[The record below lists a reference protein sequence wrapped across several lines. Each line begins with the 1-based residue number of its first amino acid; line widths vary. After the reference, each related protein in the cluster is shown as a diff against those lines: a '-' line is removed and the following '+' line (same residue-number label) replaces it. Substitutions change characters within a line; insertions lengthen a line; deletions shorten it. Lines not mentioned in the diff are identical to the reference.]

1 MVAIPWKR
9 WARRSMMIMLT
20 SLAVGLCVGWSGAQI
35 LSPQRTLPA
44 ARTFTYVKATEGTIG
59 ETLNLNVRAR
69 WTPRPVGTN
78 RAIGTLTT
86 IRLKNGSTAGQGD
99 VLYEVDA
106 KPVSVAEGAI
116 PAYRDIEP
124 GDQGADVEQLQM
136 LLADR
141 QLYSGSLD
149 GKVSNATVAAVK
161 RWQASMSVEPSGIVR
176 LGDILFVPKLPT
188 RLALDPATMT
198 GGAILSGGESAVQ
211 ALPSSPKFDIPVTSD
226 QAAQITEDM
235 RVQITSKDKIW
246 KAKVSGQSAD
256 PGTGDALILLE
267 GIDDRPICRSD
278 CAKVP
283 LGSDTLLP
291 AEIETVKSAAGVV
304 IPAAALATKA
314 DGNLV
319 VIDKSGQEHPVKVVQ
334 SSSGMTLVTG
344 ITSGLNVR
352 TPAE

>member
-1 MVAIPWKR
+1 MVITLA
-9 WARRSMMIMLT
+9 
-20 SLAVGLCVGWSGAQI
+20 SLAVGLCVGWSGAQL

-44 ARTFTYVKATEGTIG
+44 ARTFTYVEAAEGTIG

-69 WTPRPVGTN
+69 WKPRPVGTN

-86 IRLKNGSTAGQGD
+86 IRLKNGSTVGPGD

-106 KPVSVAEGAI
+106 KPVTVAEGAI

-124 GDQGADVEQLQM
+124 GDQGADVEQLQT

-141 QLYSGSLD
+141 QLYVGSLD
-149 GKVSNATVAAVK
+149 GRASIATVAAVK
-161 RWQASMSVEPSGIVR
+161 RWQASMSVEQSGTVR
-176 LGDILFVPKLPT
+176 LGDILFVPKLPA
-188 RLALDPATMT
+188 RLALDPATVKR
-198 GGAILSGGESAVQ
+198 GAILAGGEPAVQ

-226 QAAQITEDM
+226 QATQVTEGM
-235 RVQITSKDKIW
+235 RVQITSNDKIW
-246 KAKVSGQSAD
+246 KAVVSGRSED
-256 PGTGDALILLE
+256 PGTGDALIVLE
-267 GIDDRPICRSD
+267 GIDDRPICGSD

-283 LGSDTLLP
+283 FGSDTLLP
-291 AEIETVKSAAGVV
+291 AEIETVKSATGVV

-319 VIDKSGQEHPVKVVQ
+319 VIDKKGQEHPVKVVQ
-334 SSSGMTLVTG
+334 SSSGMALVTG
-344 ITSGLNVR
+344 ITSGLKVR